1 MTTTQTMTEA
11 DAVAAIAERAADV
24 RGYAL
29 QDDTSIVLARTA
41 RDELISV
48 TDLEGH
54 LAAPR
59 RPRGRAVLHQPAD
72 FAAYVN
78 RLSDPES
85 TTVWA
90 DVDGSAVVA
99 ILNDHAN
106 DSDAG
111 WRDHTVTLS
120 LHTDNDWAMWTNNDD
135 YPVSQADFAEHIEK
149 CRHTIVEPD
158 GATLLEIVSN
168 FTAKKNVVFRSGV
181 KLTSGDV
188 SLTYDEQTTAH
199 AGTGNIEVPSEFNL
213 MLSPYVG
220 TAPQPITAR
229 LRYRIEGGGLRI
241 GYSLLRPDLVRRIAF
256 EAAVEEVRAALETD
270 QIFRGTAPSPIVA
283 QQPQRHTNNW

>member
-11 DAVAAIAERAADV
+11 DAVAAIAERAAEV
-24 RGYAL
+24 RGYPL
-29 QDDTSIVLARTA
+29 QEETSLVLARTS
-41 RDELISV
+41 RDEAIIV

-54 LAAPR
+54 LEFPR

-72 FAAYVN
+72 FATYVN
-78 RLSDPES
+78 RLSDPDA

-99 ILNDHAN
+99 VLNDHA
-106 DSDAG
+106 SDATAG

-120 LHTDNDWAMWTNNDD
+120 LHTDTDWALWTNNDD
-135 YPVSQADFAEHIEK
+135 YPVSQHDFAEHIEK

-158 GATLLEIVSN
+158 AATLLEIVSN

-188 SLTYDEQTTAH
+188 ALHYDEQTTAH
-199 AGTGNIEVPSEFNL
+199 AGTGNIEVPSEFHL
-213 MLSPYVG
+213 MLSPFAG
-220 TAPQPITAR
+220 MAPQPITAR
-229 LRYRIEGGGLRI
+229 LRYRIEGGSLRI
-241 GYSLLRPDLVRRIAF
+241 GYSLLRPDLVRSVAF
-256 EAAVEEVRAALETD
+256 EAALDEVRAALDTD
-270 QIFRGTAPSPIVA
+270 QIFRGHAPSPVPVQA
-283 QQPQRHTNNW
+283 QQQQRNNW